1 MTREDVMGASE
12 DMNRHTTA
20 VVAIINSR
28 ELTELRE
35 DLTIRER
42 TNTILGRTPPGR
54 KTTFLRRDS
63 VLKTGAGTTRSKSV
77 TASRGETKIR
87 TSTNQTRVG
96 RGGKIREGD
105 QRRKRATYDLA

>member
-12 DMNRHTTA
+12 DMNSHTTA
-20 VVAIINSR
+20 VVAIISSR

-35 DLTIRER
+35 DLIIRER
-42 TNTILGRTPPGR
+42 TNTILGNTPPGR

-77 TASRGETKIR
+77 TESRGETKIR

-96 RGGKIREGD
+96 REGKIREGD
-105 QRRKRATYDLA
+105 QRRKRATYDHA